1 MEDARQ
7 QIDMASQRLVYCAVL
22 KFDIQETLQ
31 TASREL
37 VAQAKHLQ
45 GQRSIIHRRCQGA
58 LHDLLR
64 GLLCG

>member
-1 MEDARQ
+1 
-7 QIDMASQRLVYCAVL
+7 
-22 KFDIQETLQ
+22 
-31 TASREL
+31 